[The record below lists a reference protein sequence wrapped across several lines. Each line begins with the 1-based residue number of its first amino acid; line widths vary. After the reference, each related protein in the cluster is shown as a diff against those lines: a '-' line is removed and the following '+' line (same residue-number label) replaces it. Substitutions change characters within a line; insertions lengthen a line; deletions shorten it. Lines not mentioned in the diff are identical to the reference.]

1 MSVHNIIEISEDE
14 YLKLHYRID
23 NYQNIMLEILDILSS
38 EEITARGS
46 MYQKGRNDL
55 AKKIYSRI
63 EKEIER

>member
-1 MSVHNIIEISEDE
+1 MSAHNIIEISEDE

-23 NYQNIMLEILDILSS
+23 NYQNTILNILDILTS

-46 MYQKGRNDL
+46 MYQRGRYDL

>member
-23 NYQNIMLEILDILSS
+23 NYQNTILQILDILTS

-46 MYQKGRNDL
+46 MYQKGRYDL

>member
-14 YLKLHYRID
+14 YLKLHYMID
-23 NYQNIMLEILDILSS
+23 NYQNIMLEILDILAS
-38 EEITARGS
+38 EEITASGS
-46 MYQKGRNDL
+46 MYQKGRYDL